1 MGPEL
6 VLVYVGS
13 SSCTSSK
20 DPELPPAVERLKVD
34 LAMFAQDR
42 QWGFRAT
49 GIAVDW
55 RTAQG
60 VSYLDDFGTFDEI
73 SVGYNWQNS
82 TVVKYAWDEGIHPA
96 TPAVLIYTQEL
107 VLEGGDLDPMRIAEE
122 GRTLLLH
129 RTGLESIRALA
140 EVGPQRFLSGRVPE
154 VSTPL
159 RQPGR
164 QVP

>member
-6 VLVYVGS
+6 VFVYVGS
-13 SSCTSSK
+13 SSCTWST
-20 DPELPPAVERLKVD
+20 DPALPPALERLKVD
-34 LAMFAQDR
+34 LAEFAR
-42 QWGFRAT
+42 ERAWGFRAT

-55 RTAQG
+55 QTAQG
-60 VSYLDDFGTFDEI
+60 VGYLDDFGLFDEI

-82 TVVKYAWDEGIHPA
+82 TLVKYAWDEGIHPA

-129 RTGLESIRALA
+129 RTGLEAIRTLA
-140 EVGPQRFLSGRVPE
+140 EIGPQRFLSGRVPE
-154 VSTPL
+154 ASTPV

-164 QVP
+164 EVP